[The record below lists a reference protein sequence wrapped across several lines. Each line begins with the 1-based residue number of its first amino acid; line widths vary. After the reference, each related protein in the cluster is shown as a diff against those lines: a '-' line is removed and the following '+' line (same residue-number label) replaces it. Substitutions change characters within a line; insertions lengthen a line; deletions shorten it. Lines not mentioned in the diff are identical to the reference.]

1 MWMFGHVHCA
11 LAFGVR
17 IHCRDGSS
25 YVAPRNQVHQEILQ
39 QIELDSEA
47 RNGSPL
53 CVAFQADH
61 RPGSSEHEG
70 FFRAKMVFPEALIF
84 ETAQVPAWC
93 DTILI
98 LYFLRIQYKNIST

>member
-1 MWMFGHVHCA
+1 M
-11 LAFGVR
+11 
-17 IHCRDGSS
+17 
-25 YVAPRNQVHQEILQ
+25 APRNQVHQEILQ

>member
-1 MWMFGHVHCA
+1 MAGSRKGLVGAMWMFGHVHCA

-39 QIELDSEA
+39 QIELDGA
-47 RNGSPL
+47 RHGSPL

-84 ETAQVPAWC
+84 ETAQVPAGV
-93 DTILI
+93 L
-98 LYFLRIQYKNIST
+98 LF